1 TSKNSYMR
9 QKWLNVAWPISCG
22 KSCRAHEGTRR
33 KEGEAGTATAATAAA
48 VEARQNVETRRE
60 NYIVY
65 TRARGYTFAA
75 LALRPSTTIARA
87 ATTTT
92 APGWT
97 RARVYIPHAVRARV
111 AERAANPYIYRTKF
125 SLPKDTSATHMLTVA
140 LMLACHFRF
149 RALGGYARTSQR
161 SAKQLSSTIHV

>member
-1 TSKNSYMR
+1 MGRISAIITSKNSYMR

-33 KEGEAGTATAATAAA
+33 KEGEAGTATAAATAA

-60 NYIVY
+60 NYISYIRERADIPLLRSHY
-65 TRARGYTFAA
+65 T
-75 LALRPSTTIARA
+75 PESTTIARA

-111 AERAANPYIYRTKF
+111 AERAANPYVYRTKF
-125 SLPKDTSATHMLTVA
+125 SPP

-149 RALGGYARTSQR
+149 RALGGYARTSQP
-161 SAKQLSSTIHV
+161 SGKQLSSTIHV